1 MVCVDHDQMEQL
13 KIAGRSSSPTGRSLM
28 IEFYPC
34 LGVENS
40 CSHEYNV
47 RDNLK
52 DANLVVLHNQIRF
65 DQNNFG
71 TESIVK
77 ESRII
82 SEPLNM
88 VWNVQE
94 EKEFKVYNYTSENE
108 VDDLVAYQNASVSY
122 DTA

>member
-34 LGVENS
+34 LGGVEND
-40 CSHEYNV
+40 CVPEHGIKGNF
-47 RDNLK
+47 K

-88 VWNVQE
+88 VWKEYE
-94 EKEFKVYNYTSENE
+94 EKEKY
-108 VDDLVAYQNASVSY
+108 
-122 DTA
+122 